1 MREAEGKRIPAHC
14 QASRSEAASSMLL
27 QTNCKGSQ
35 AMGTKATSSKI
46 EAAITRI
53 LEGKP
58 VRIPADREFSIAGGC
73 GRSGIIQFHHSQSLA
88 LSLRSGSAHWSKAVR
103 KPRERSRNSLPSDS
117 QRRLTQAQQ
126 VLRRRDDEI
135 RRPRTVRLVL
145 ARELDALREELT
157 HASHKDSDPAPGAQ
171 AGEHSG

>member
-1 MREAEGKRIPAHC
+1 
-14 QASRSEAASSMLL
+14 
-27 QTNCKGSQ
+27 
-35 AMGTKATSSKI
+35 MGTKATSSKI

-58 VRIPADREFSIAGGC
+58 VRIPADREFSIAAVAEEA
-73 GRSGIIQFHHSQSLA
+73 A
-88 LSLRSGSAHWSKAVR
+88 LSNSTIHNRYPELAERIRALVKSGQEAQR
-103 KPRERSRNSLPSDS
+103 KEQEQLAYL

-135 RRPRTVRLVL
+135 RRLRTVRLVL